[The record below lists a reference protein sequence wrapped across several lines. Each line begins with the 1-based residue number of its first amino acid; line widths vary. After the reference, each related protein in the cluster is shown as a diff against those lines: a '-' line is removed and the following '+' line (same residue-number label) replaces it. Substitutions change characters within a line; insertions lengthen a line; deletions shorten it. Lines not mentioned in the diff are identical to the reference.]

1 MLCIKLLFDNSV
13 ESEKEWA
20 DRCYIYLRMKL
31 DNFSGVRKKVGA
43 TDAVYLIFMLDV
55 ALCLEGRRSQTT
67 KLRDMEFLSSNNPT
81 Y

>member
-1 MLCIKLLFDNSV
+1 ML
-13 ESEKEWA
+13 
-20 DRCYIYLRMKL
+20 YIYLRMKL

-43 TDAVYLIFMLDV
+43 TDAVYLIFMLAV

-67 KLRDMEFLSSNNPT
+67 KLRDMDFLSSNNPS